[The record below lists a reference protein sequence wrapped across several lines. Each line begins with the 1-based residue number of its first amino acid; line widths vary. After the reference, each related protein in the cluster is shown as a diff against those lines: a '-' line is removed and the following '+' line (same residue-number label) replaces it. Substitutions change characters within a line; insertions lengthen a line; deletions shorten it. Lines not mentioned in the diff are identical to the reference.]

1 MSGHSKW
8 ANIKRKKEAN
18 DKIKGNLFGKMS
30 RVITLAVIEG
40 GGITDPDLNPK
51 LRLAIEKA
59 QSINMP
65 KENIKRAIERGVG
78 PQKDQLKEVIYE
90 GFGPYGVSLLI
101 LAATDNPNRT
111 LSELRVNLEKNG
123 GKLAQPGAVSYQFKK
138 CGLIVFSKKNV
149 DQDKIFEISDKLQA
163 FDLEEDEEK
172 YYIYFPYEFLG
183 HVKEKIGDLPYDNL
197 EIDFKPQIKIEVNDE
212 KKIEEILKL
221 INFLESFDD
230 IQKVFTNIA

>member
-123 GKLAQPGAVSYQFKK
+123 GKLVQPGAVSYQFKK
-138 CGLIVFSKKNV
+138 CGLIVFSKKKV

-197 EIDFKPQIKIEVNDE
+197 EIDFKPQIKIEINDE
-212 KKIEEILKL
+212 KKLEEILKL

-230 IQKVFTNIA
+230 IQKVFTNIT